1 LYGGEMMDYSKYE
14 EQLNKEV
21 SETWVAW
28 ILILVLIGVLVYM
41 NKSDFY
47 SDTKKWI
54 KWACNVFI
62 VLVIVGAATNFIMFA
77 YNTNS
82 DIENQSYIVYEGV
95 FSFDYYRGNYVY
107 IYEDG
112 KRRTLTYEDA
122 HCFPAGTYN
131 GKLVYAKK
139 RGRVLE
145 IIEYVY
151 IDNEKIK

>member
-1 LYGGEMMDYSKYE
+1 MDYSKYE
-14 EQLNKEV
+14 EQLNKEA
-21 SETWVAW
+21 SETWIAW
-28 ILILVLIGVLVYM
+28 ILIFVLIGVFIYI

-54 KWACNVFI
+54 KWVCNVFI
-62 VLVIVGAATNFIMFA
+62 VVVIVGVSVNFIMFL

-82 DIENQSYIVYEGV
+82 DIQNQSYIVYEGD

-122 HCFPAGTYN
+122 DCFQGGTYN

-139 RGRVLE
+139 RGRILE
-145 IIEYVY
+145 IMDYVY
-151 IDNEKIK
+151 IDSGKIK